1 MQEKLTAKIN
11 IFNFALFLVAL
22 LGVVLRFKAYF
33 SSYPLWMD
41 EASLAINILNKDIFE
56 FFAPLEH
63 HQSAPFLF
71 LFCTK
76 ALTLFFDTSE
86 NVLRIIPFLASLG
99 AIPLFYFLSKKFLN
113 NKISI
118 LISNL
123 LFVINYQLIYF
134 ACEFKQYSLD
144 VFCCLALFLMFLK
157 VDLEK
162 ISNLKIILLSL
173 FSLLAVL

>member
-1 MQEKLTAKIN
+1 MEKDVTTKSKL
-11 IFNFALFLVAL
+11 FYFALFLVAL
-22 LGVVLRFKAYF
+22 LSVVLRFKAYF

-99 AIPLFYFLSKKFLN
+99 DIPKSSANPYG
-113 NKISI
+113 
-118 LISNL
+118 LIP
-123 LFVINYQLIYF
+123 
-134 ACEFKQYSLD
+134 
-144 VFCCLALFLMFLK
+144 
-157 VDLEK
+157 
-162 ISNLKIILLSL
+162 
-173 FSLLAVL
+173 